1 MQTLTGGAEARD
13 LRGMSGLTKPLEGEI
28 TDILVAPCRQT
39 ANSFYRVFLT
49 H

>member
-1 MQTLTGGAEARD
+1 MQIPTGGAEARD
-13 LRGMSGLTKPLEGEI
+13 LRGMSGPTKPLQGEI

-39 ANSFYRVFLT
+39 ANGVYLVFLT